1 MRWGRTRYIS
11 TNENGGKPRRDAD
24 PFPRRNE
31 PVNTPE
37 QTERVERL
45 VDRVLKEH
53 GETIDKLADE

>member
-1 MRWGRTRYIS
+1 MRRGRQRYIS
-11 TNENGGKPRRDAD
+11 INENGGKPRRPVD